1 MAHLL
6 TRGGTAMVD
15 GELTLIL
22 HRAQGGD
29 NDALEALFA
38 ECYPVLSRLA
48 RARLRA
54 HERTPTLDTGSLV
67 HEAYL
72 RFVSAG
78 RLRLEDSLHF
88 RRWAA
93 RVMRSVVVDMARRRN
108 AARRGG
114 GAAKVVLHDDLP
126 AASPDSDEI
135 IVRLHEA
142 LEAVAAVD
150 ARAAQVVELRYFAG
164 ITEPEVAEALGV
176 TDRTVRRDW
185 QKARLMLGEML
196 GTPD

>member
-1 MAHLL
+1 MAN
-6 TRGGTAMVD
+6 
-15 GELTLIL
+15 GELTRIL
-22 HRAQGGD
+22 QRAQSGD
-29 NDALEALFA
+29 SAAVEALFE
-38 ECYPVLSRLA
+38 ECYPLLARLA
-48 RARLRA
+48 RARLRS

-78 RLRLEDSLHF
+78 QLRIDDSLHF

-93 RVMRSVVVDMARRRN
+93 RVMRSVVVDLARRRN
-108 AARRGG
+108 AERRGG
-114 GAAKVVLHDDLP
+114 GAAHVELLEAATPAPGGHDTLILRLHD
-126 AASPDSDEI
+126 
-135 IVRLHEA
+135 A
-142 LEAVAAVD
+142 LDAVAAVD

-164 ITEPEVAEALGV
+164 MTEGEVAAALGV

-196 GTPD
+196 GPLD

>member
-1 MAHLL
+1 MA
-6 TRGGTAMVD
+6 D
-15 GELTLIL
+15 GELTRIL
-22 HRAQGGD
+22 HRAQRGD
-29 NDALEALFA
+29 AEALEALFE
-38 ECYPVLSRLA
+38 ECYPVLARLA

-78 RLRLEDSLHF
+78 RLRIEDSLHF

-93 RVMRSVVVDMARRRN
+93 RVMRSVVVDLARRRN
-108 AARRGG
+108 AQRRGG
-114 GAAKVVLHDDLP
+114 GAAHKELREDLTPDLP
-126 AASPDSDEI
+126 QPDEMI
-135 IVRLHEA
+135 LRLHEA
-142 LEAVAAVD
+142 LDAVAAVD

-164 ITEPEVAEALGV
+164 MTEPEVAEALGV

-196 GTPD
+196 GHPS

>member
-1 MAHLL
+1 MA
-6 TRGGTAMVD
+6 A

-22 HRAQGGD
+22 RRAQQGD
-29 NDALEALFA
+29 AAALDALFD
-38 ECYPVLSRLA
+38 ECYPLLSRLA

-78 RLRLEDSLHF
+78 RLQIEDSLHF

-93 RVMRSVVVDMARRRN
+93 RVMRSVVVDLARRRN
-108 AARRGG
+108 AERRGG
-114 GAAKVVLHDDLP
+114 GAARLTLSAELP
-126 AASPDSDEI
+126 AAALDGEDL
-135 IVRLHEA
+135 IVRLHDA
-142 LEAVAAVD
+142 LEAFAGID
-150 ARAAQVVELRYFAG
+150 PRAAQVVELRYFAG
-164 ITEPEVAEALGV
+164 MTEPEVAEALGV

-196 GTPD
+196 GTAS

>member
-1 MAHLL
+1 MA
-6 TRGGTAMVD
+6 D
-15 GELTLIL
+15 GELTIIL
-22 HRAQGGD
+22 RRAQAGD
-29 NDALEALFA
+29 VAAIESLFA
-38 ECYPVLSRLA
+38 ECYPLLRQLA

-54 HERTPTLDTGSLV
+54 HQRTPTLDTGSLI

-78 RLRLEDSLHF
+78 RLRIEDSLHF

-108 AARRGG
+108 AGRRGG
-114 GAAKVVLHDDLP
+114 GAPRVALTDDLP
-126 AASPDSDEI
+126 VAAGEGADLVLRVHD
-135 IVRLHEA
+135 A
-142 LEAVAAVD
+142 LDAVAAVD

-164 ITEPEVAEALGV
+164 MTEPEVAEALGV
-176 TDRTVRRDW
+176 TERTVRRDW

-196 GTPD
+196 DHPD

>member
-1 MAHLL
+1 M
-6 TRGGTAMVD
+6 GD
-15 GELTLIL
+15 GEMTLIL
-22 HRAQGGD
+22 HRAQRGD
-29 NDALEALFA
+29 TAALEALFD
-38 ECYPVLSRLA
+38 ECYPLLSRLA

-78 RLRLEDSLHF
+78 RLRIEDSLHF

-93 RVMRSVVVDMARRRN
+93 RVMRSVVVDLARRRN
-108 AARRGG
+108 ADRRGG
-114 GAAKVVLHDDLP
+114 GVARVTLSDNLP
-126 AASPDSDEI
+126 AAAAGRDDI
-135 IVRLHEA
+135 ILRLHEA

-164 ITEPEVAEALGV
+164 MTEPEVAEALGI
-176 TDRTVRRDW
+176 TERTVRRDW

-196 GTPD
+196 DNPG

>member
-1 MAHLL
+1 MA
-6 TRGGTAMVD
+6 G

-22 HRAQGGD
+22 HRAQDGD
-29 NDALEALFA
+29 AGALEALFE
-38 ECYPVLSRLA
+38 ECYPVLLRLA

-54 HERTPTLDTGSLV
+54 HERTPTLDTGLLV

-78 RLRLEDSLHF
+78 RLRIEDSLHF

-93 RVMRSVVVDMARRRN
+93 RVMRSVVVDLARRRN
-108 AARRGG
+108 AGRRGG
-114 GAAKVVLHDDLP
+114 GAAHLALDEEAAAHPQHRDDDVVL
-126 AASPDSDEI
+126 
-135 IVRLHEA
+135 RLHEA
-142 LEAVAAVD
+142 LDALAAVD
-150 ARAAQVVELRYFAG
+150 PRAAQVVELRYFAG
-164 ITEPEVAEALGV
+164 LTEPEAAEALGI

-196 GTPD
+196 GHPG

>member
-1 MAHLL
+1 MA
-6 TRGGTAMVD
+6 G
-15 GELTLIL
+15 GELTRIL

-29 NDALEALFA
+29 ADALEALFD

-67 HEAYL
+67 HEAFL

-78 RLRLEDSLHF
+78 RLTIEDSVHF

-93 RVMRSVVVDMARRRN
+93 RVMRSVVVDLARRRN
-108 AARRGG
+108 SGRRGG
-114 GAAKVVLHDDLP
+114 GLPRVPLDDELPVAA
-126 AASPDSDEI
+126 PDQDELLLR
-135 IVRLHEA
+135 VHEA
-142 LEAVAAVD
+142 LETVAAVD
-150 ARAAQVVELRYFAG
+150 PRAAQVVELRYFAG
-164 ITEPEVAEALGV
+164 MTEREVAEALGV
-176 TDRTVRRDW
+176 TERTVRRDW

-196 GTPD
+196 NAAG

>member
-1 MAHLL
+1 MSE
-6 TRGGTAMVD
+6 

-22 HRAQGGD
+22 HRAQQGD
-29 NDALEALFA
+29 AGALDALFS
-38 ECYPVLSRLA
+38 ECYPLLSRLA

-78 RLRLEDSLHF
+78 RLRIDDSLHF

-93 RVMRSVVVDMARRRN
+93 RVMRSVVVDLARRRN
-108 AARRGG
+108 AGRRGG
-114 GAAKVVLHDDLP
+114 GAARLTFTEGLP
-126 AASPDSDEI
+126 AAAADSDDL

-142 LEAVAAVD
+142 LDEVAAVD

-164 ITEPEVAEALGV
+164 MTEPEVAEALGI

-196 GTPD
+196 GAG

>member
-1 MAHLL
+1 MA
-6 TRGGTAMVD
+6 G
-15 GELTLIL
+15 GELTVIL
-22 HRAQGGD
+22 QRAQGGD
-29 NDALEALFA
+29 SGALEALFE

-78 RLRLEDSLHF
+78 RLRIEDSLHF

-93 RVMRSVVVDMARRRN
+93 KVMRSVVVDLARRRN
-108 AARRGG
+108 AERRGG
-114 GAAKVVLHDDLP
+114 GVARVALNDDIP
-126 AASPDSDEI
+126 AAAPDTDDVL
-135 IVRLHEA
+135 VRLHDA

-150 ARAAQVVELRYFAG
+150 PRAAQVVELRYFAG
-164 ITEPEVAEALGV
+164 MTEPEVAEALGV

-196 GTPD
+196 GTPG